1 MHADTTSTG
10 IVMRFVQAM
19 SGGDA
24 KTVASLLPFVRPTLA
39 EQTLASPIGND
50 VRAALVE
57 RERAVLTAVAEEVE
71 GEGRKAGRRRL

>member
-1 MHADTTSTG
+1 MHPYTTSTG
-10 IVMRFVQAM
+10 FAQRFVQAL
-19 SGGDA
+19 SAGDA
-24 KTVASLLPFVRPTLA
+24 TTVANLLPFVRPTLA
-39 EQTLASPIGND
+39 EQALASPIGND

>member
-19 SGGDA
+19 SAGDA
-24 KTVASLLPFVRPTLA
+24 TTVANLLPFVRPTLA
-39 EQTLASPIGND
+39 EQTLASPIGKD

-57 RERAVLTAVAEEVE
+57 RERAVLTAVAEESE